1 MKINMIGKKKD
12 KKDEN
17 KIVFEFSDV
26 DIGYAN
32 TLRRLFM
39 NEVPVMAIEDVE
51 FRKNDS
57 GLYDELVA
65 HRLGLIPFK
74 TDLKTYNLQSEC
86 KCKGE
91 GCGRCQLKM
100 TLKAKGPGTVY
111 ASDIKTK
118 DPKVKPVYPK
128 MPIAKL
134 LEEQSMEFEATA
146 ILGLGKN
153 HSKWSPCLSY
163 YKEMVDIKIE
173 KQPDNKEEIVE
184 QCPQKIFAIK
194 NDKLVVVDDNV
205 DDCTLCDACI
215 ELSNGKIKVEP
226 RKSYVITV
234 ESWGQLEPAEIVEEA
249 IDAYDKQLDEFIE
262 LLGKATK

>member
-1 MKINMIGKKKD
+1 
-12 KKDEN
+12 
-17 KIVFEFSDV
+17 
-26 DIGYAN
+26 
-32 TLRRLFM
+32 
-39 NEVPVMAIEDVE
+39 
-51 FRKNDS
+51 
-57 GLYDELVA
+57 
-65 HRLGLIPFK
+65 
-74 TDLKTYNLQSEC
+74 
-86 KCKGE
+86 
-91 GCGRCQLKM
+91 
-100 TLKAKGPGTVY
+100 
-111 ASDIKTK
+111 
-118 DPKVKPVYPK
+118 

-134 LEEQSMEFEATA
+134 LENQSLEFEATA

-153 HSKWSPCLSY
+153 HSKWSSCLSY

-226 RKSYVITV
+226 KKSYMITI

-249 IDAYDKQLDEFIE
+249 IDAYDKQLDEFTE
-262 LLGKATK
+262 LLAKATK